1 MAEPK
6 YAIII
11 NDIKRLISDGT
22 FKPGEKI
29 YSEDELKKKYNI
41 SNTTVVRALHELVRA
56 GILARYQGK
65 GTYVSKSIINE
76 EVIFNE
82 YTTVPNGR
90 FNRKTKI
97 TNEHTKVVAINEIQ
111 DARIAK
117 KLQIPPEN
125 MIVHFQRIRLI
136 DDVPWTVQNNYMAK
150 SNLINVDLTNFE
162 RFNSLSEVI
171 KELYGIN
178 ILHEAMKERIEV
190 EFPVKDKNNFK
201 LLEIDSEL
209 PLYHIERITYVPEG
223 QPYEYIESYLRHNFY
238 SIEIEK
244 KKQ

>member
-1 MAEPK
+1 MRE
-6 YAIII
+6 
-11 NDIKRLISDGT
+11 LL
-22 FKPGEKI
+22 KI
-29 YSEDELKKKYNI
+29 ADS
-41 SNTTVVRALHELVRA
+41 
-56 GILARYQGK
+56 
-65 GTYVSKSIINE
+65 
-76 EVIFNE
+76 
-82 YTTVPNGR
+82 
-90 FNRKTKI
+90 
-97 TNEHTKVVAINEIQ
+97 
-111 DARIAK
+111 
-117 KLQIPPEN
+117 PEN

-223 QPYEYIESYLRHNFY
+223 NPMNILKATCGIIFTLLKLKRKTIEGS
-238 SIEIEK
+238 
-244 KKQ
+244 